1 MRTKA
6 RRSRNP
12 YRFDVLSAARA
23 IRDGYRIGKGITRTV
38 QRLRGKPKGIGV
50 TTQHDVV
57 SQYKKS
63 YMPKKKKKAWRKF
76 TRKVTAA
83 VDKHL
88 GTRSIVRNY
97 TFLGLI
103 PAGTQQAYMDFGLY
117 TLGDSWTG
125 ATGGVI
131 DLWRDVANIGV
142 AVGLGDPNAA
152 AGASDNSAKK
162 MEFRSAVLDFTFKNQ
177 SSTSGLE
184 IDVYMIVPKKGA
196 RGSANSD
203 VTTIMNN
210 GWLNTG
216 TPAGGTNLT
225 TGTRGV
231 TPWQSSALC
240 RRFTI
245 LTKKKYFI
253 PAGNTFTYQYRDPK
267 NYTVDTNRF
276 ANGGFSYYGLPHMN
290 KMILMCIKRIVG
302 ENAGVGHDFAIGI
315 TRTYTMKRF
324 SDADEDLAI

>member
-23 IRDGYRIGKGITRTV
+23 ARDAYRIGKGITRTV
-38 QRLRGKPKGIGV
+38 QRFRGRPRAIGV

-76 TRKVTAA
+76 TKKVTAA

-97 TFLGLI
+97 TYFGALGV
-103 PAGTQQAYMDFGLY
+103 GQQQGYCDFGLY
-117 TLGDSWTG
+117 TLGDSWTAAAG
-125 ATGGVI
+125 TVF
-131 DLWRDVANIGV
+131 DLYRDVANIGV
-142 AVGLGDPNAA
+142 AVGIGDPNAV
-152 AGASDNSAKK
+152 AGTSDNSSRK

-177 SSTSGLE
+177 SSTNGLE

-196 RGSANSD
+196 RNSANND

-210 GWLNTG
+210 GWNNTG

-231 TPWQSSALC
+231 TPWQSTALC

-245 LTKKKYFI
+245 LNKKKYFI

-276 ANGGFSYYGLPHMN
+276 ANGGLSYYGLPHMN

-302 ENAGVGHDFAIGI
+302 ESTVAAHDFAIGI

-324 SDADEDLAI
+324 SDADEDLSI